1 MNYKFKKITILS
13 LCFFVCFV
21 FLKALQAVF
30 CLDSVTGFLKSGY
43 AFYGNEI
50 TIFIFL
56 FLAFLYFF
64 CFSCPFIPKEYPKNN
79 CFLAVGYYSLALSC
93 FVDVVFF
100 EKSKFSAPWQN
111 ALFLILGVACFLY
124 FILCGTSG
132 FVKIPFVANEN
143 GVINPLFSLIPILFY
158 LIKII
163 VFFTF
168 YTEIPVV
175 TDVIFEIG
183 VLILFLI
190 FFLFLAKLKNN
201 INVVST
207 QKKIIPVTI
216 IAFLLGATQSLPQII
231 LFLLFKN
238 RFVKTPGTHLISNV
252 FVLIFLVIFYVFL
265 TLPNNTKNKPKKH
278 S

>member
-21 FLKALQAVF
+21 FLKALQTVF

-43 AFYGNEI
+43 AFYGIEI

-64 CFSCPFIPKEYPKNN
+64 CFTCPFIPKEFPKNN
-79 CFLAVGYYSLALSC
+79 LSLSVGYYFLAVSC

-111 ALFLILGVACFLY
+111 ALFVFLGVICFLY
-124 FILCGTSG
+124 FVLCGTSG
-132 FVKIPFVANEN
+132 FVKIPFISDEN
-143 GVINPLFSLIPILFY
+143 GVINPLFSLIPVLFY

-168 YTEIPVV
+168 YTEISVV

-183 VLILFLI
+183 SLVLFLI
-190 FFLFLAKLKNN
+190 FFFFFAKFKNN
-201 INVVST
+201 INLVST

-216 IAFLLGATQSLPQII
+216 ITFLLGATHSLPKIA
-231 LFLLFKN
+231 LFLFFKN
-238 RFVKTPGTHLISNV
+238 RFTQTPDHNIISNV
-252 FVLIFLVIFYVFL
+252 FVLVFLGIFYVSL
-265 TLPNNTKNKPKKH
+265 TAPSNTKTKPKKH